1 MLRGQVGTSFQLKVE
16 RPGEAKPL
24 DFTIVR
30 KNIQLPFIPYY
41 SKLDNNI
48 GYINLSTFSGNPSK
62 EFKKAFLD
70 LKKQGITSLV
80 IDLRNNGGGLLEEAV
95 EIANYFLPRG
105 KTIVTTKGKIKQ
117 ASNTY
122 KTLREPLA
130 DVSYMPIFPVSAQS
144 HVPSGICGSVPV
156 CGTSGLFHWDDL

>member
-30 KNIQLPFIPYY
+30 KNIQLPLIPYY
-41 SKLDNNI
+41 SRLDNNI

-62 EFKKAFLD
+62 EFKKAFFD

-95 EIANYFLPRG
+95 EIANYFC
-105 KTIVTTKGKIKQ
+105 
-117 ASNTY
+117 
-122 KTLREPLA
+122 
-130 DVSYMPIFPVSAQS
+130 PVARR
-144 HVPSGICGSVPV
+144 
-156 CGTSGLFHWDDL
+156 L